1 MPPHRT
7 PHRPSRRRARR
18 TALGALSLAAVCTL
32 LITPATPATAAPAGP
47 GTPDAHCAGRARL
60 HVPGA
65 ARQQADCLAELTTA
79 GTVTS
84 GHTDPA
90 DYAGL
95 TPKDL
100 PTPTGV
106 PGIQIDGYFPDTSAT
121 NNNHGWQ
128 HDSQFVIRLPDHW
141 NGGLVVAGTPG
152 NREQYAN
159 DRAIAD
165 WVLACGYAYAA
176 TDKGNTG
183 TAFYRD
189 GRRPGDAIA
198 EWNTRLTQLTRAAR
212 AVVTQRYHRPPAR
225 TLATGI
231 SNGGYLVRWQLENH
245 PELYDGGVDWEGTLW
260 RSDGP
265 NLLTSLPAALRHYPA
280 YAAGGPGAAEAA
292 AALHRAGFPAG
303 SEFLWP
309 YHHQVYWDLTQR
321 IYREEVDPGYD
332 GGAEAGSPYCA
343 SGTPG
348 CDADYDYAARPAA
361 VHRAVARI
369 ALTGRIGKPLITL
382 QGTLDVL
389 LPISQDADVYARMV
403 HEAGRGSLL
412 RYYRI
417 EDGTHTDSLADV
429 FPGRLRPM
437 VPCHRSAFEAL
448 ERWIRGDGV
457 PPADRTVPRPPG
469 ATPDTLLTSC
479 PLVPEQGTR
488 GNDRPHRTRG

>member
-7 PHRPSRRRARR
+7 PARGRRARR
-18 TALGALSLAAVCTL
+18 TALGALSLAAVCSL
-32 LITPATPATAAPAGP
+32 LITPATAAPTRPGSGP
-47 GTPDAHCAGRARL
+47 GAPDAHCAGRARL

-65 ARQQADCLAELTTA
+65 AHQQTACLAELTTA
-79 GTVTS
+79 GTVAS

-121 NNNHGWQ
+121 NTNHGWH
-128 HDSQFVIRLPDHW
+128 HDAQFVIRLPDHW

-165 WVLACGYAYAA
+165 WVLARGYAYAA

-183 TAFYRD
+183 TAFHRD
-189 GRRPGDAIA
+189 GRRPGDALA
-198 EWNTRLTQLTRAAR
+198 EWNARLTQLTRAAHT
-212 AVVTQRYHRPPAR
+212 VVTQRYHRPPAR
-225 TLATGI
+225 TLATGL

-260 RSDGP
+260 RADGP
-265 NLLTSLPAALRHYPA
+265 NPLTSLPAALRHYPA
-280 YAAGGPGAAEAA
+280 YAAGGPAA
-292 AALHRAGFPAG
+292 
-303 SEFLWP
+303 
-309 YHHQVYWDLTQR
+309 T
-321 IYREEVDPGYD
+321 
-332 GGAEAGSPYCA
+332 EAGTPYCA

-361 VHRAVARI
+361 VHRAVGRI

-389 LPISQDADVYARMV
+389 LPISEDSDVYHRMV

-417 EDGTHTDSLADV
+417 EDGTHTDALADA
-429 FPGRLRPM
+429 FPDRLRPM
-437 VPCHRSAFEAL
+437 VPCHRSAFAAL
-448 ERWIRGDGV
+448 ERWLAGNGV
-457 PPADRTVPRPPG
+457 PPADQTVPRPSG
-469 ATPDTLLTSC
+469 AAPATVLTSC
-479 PLVPEQGTR
+479 PLS
-488 GNDRPHRTRG
+488 

>member
-1 MPPHRT
+1 MPTT
-7 PHRPSRRRARR
+7 PHRRPTRRA
-18 TALGALSLAAVCTL
+18 TLPALSLTAACL
-32 LITPATPATAAPAGP
+32 LLATPATAAPTGA
-47 GTPDAHCAGRARL
+47 PDGHCAGRTELR
-60 HVPGA
+60 VPGA
-65 ARQQADCLAELTTA
+65 AHQQADCLDELTTA
-79 GTVTS
+79 GTVAS

-100 PTPTGV
+100 PTPSGV
-106 PGIQIDGYFPDTSAT
+106 PGIQIDGYFPDTST
-121 NNNHGWQ
+121 TDTNHGWN
-128 HDSQFVIRLPDHW
+128 HDSQFVVRLPDHF

-159 DRAIAD
+159 DKAISD
-165 WVLACGYAYAA
+165 WVLARGYAYAA

-198 EWNTRLTQLTRAAR
+198 EWNSRLTQLTRAAR
-212 AVVTQRYHRPPAR
+212 ALVAQRYHRPPVR
-225 TLATGI
+225 TIATGL

-260 RSDGP
+260 RADGP
-265 NLLTSLPAALRHYPA
+265 NLLTFLPQALRNYPA
-280 YAAGGPGAAEAA
+280 YAAGGPGAGDAE

-309 YHHQVYWDLTQR
+309 YHYRVYWDLTQR
-321 IYREEVDPGYD
+321 IYREELDPGYD
-332 GGAEAGSPYCA
+332 GSTEAGTPFCA

-361 VHRAVARI
+361 VHRAVDRI

-382 QGTLDVL
+382 QGTLDAL
-389 LPISQDADVYARMV
+389 LPISQDSDVYARMV
-403 HEAGRGSLL
+403 HAVGRGTLL

-417 EDGTHTDSLADV
+417 EDGTHTDSLVDA
-429 FPGRLRPM
+429 FPDRLRPM
-437 VPCHRSAFEAL
+437 VPCHHAAFAAL
-448 ERWIRGDGV
+448 EDWITGAAL
-457 PPADRTVPRPPG
+457 PPADHTVPRPPG
-469 ATPDTLLTSC
+469 ATAATLLTSC
-479 PLVPEQGTR
+479 PLS
-488 GNDRPHRTRG
+488 